1 MTYNTPLE
9 TDANYSNTGAI
20 TEFSNLDELYD
31 ELKEWLVSNLSTSNF
46 LSKTGLTLHLGS
58 YGLIIDKTATNLL
71 TVNTTTNV
79 ITLRADIL
87 TTGTKFTSITTSGT
101 VSTTNGATT
110 EFGYIDSNGTQKYLE
125 LTGLASAD
133 VSVEDNVPATPVSL
147 GSVTN
152 QTGTYKLLFT
162 APTDASNTVVEVTRT
177 GYTSWTEQFPEN
189 DLSMTRAITQYQ
201 TTQLA
206 ERQIDM
212 LNYAHRILQKE
223 EAINATL
230 NVTTP
235 TVTVTN
241 TITST
246 SSPASEANQLAIL
259 NVL

>member
-1 MTYNTPLE
+1 ME
-9 TDANYSNTGAI
+9 SANIHHPSLGLLPISANGSI
-20 TEFSNLDELYD
+20 LD
-31 ELKEWLVSNLSTSNF
+31 
-46 LSKTGLTLHLGS
+46 LGS
-58 YGLIIDKTATNLL
+58 RNLTIDATATSPFAIDK
-71 TVNTTTNV
+71 NTHT
-79 ITLRADIL
+79 ITIKASIL
-87 TTGTKFTSITTSGT
+87 KRGTKFTSITTTGT
-101 VSTTNGATT
+101 ISTENSATI
-110 EFGYIDSNGTQKYLE
+110 EFGFIDGGGTQKYLE

-230 NVTTP
+230 NATTP

>member
-1 MTYNTPLE
+1 ME
-9 TDANYSNTGAI
+9 SANIHHPSLGLLPISANGSI
-20 TEFSNLDELYD
+20 LD
-31 ELKEWLVSNLSTSNF
+31 
-46 LSKTGLTLHLGS
+46 LGS
-58 YGLIIDKTATNLL
+58 RNLTIDATATSPFAIDK
-71 TVNTTTNV
+71 NTHT
-79 ITLRADIL
+79 ITIKASIL
-87 TTGTKFTSITTSGT
+87 KRGTKFTSITTTGT
-101 VSTTNGATT
+101 ISTANSATI
-110 EFGYIDSNGTQKYLE
+110 EFGFIDGGGTQKYLE

-223 EAINATL
+223 KL
-230 NVTTP
+230 
-235 TVTVTN
+235 
-241 TITST
+241 
-246 SSPASEANQLAIL
+246 LML
-259 NVL
+259 L